1 MEQLKYSNPVY
12 NNLDLSS
19 WITTHAHIHT
29 HTHTPNH
36 THKYTTSR
44 RTALFSQG
52 TVAFFTEMKCWELI
66 NSGAELELNSM
77 TPCLTCVTQWFFLHI
92 MTSIYIYRYCSL
104 MTRLFILLLQNKSI
118 ITRQHLLTMKNPRAM
133 YKGPQNINIR
143 LDKHLEAYTRHI
155 WVMCRQW
162 KEPLLLYRNT

>member
-1 MEQLKYSNPVY
+1 MGRDRKEHKRERNAVLILLNLKKNFKHYGTTKVQQSCVQQLRFIILNH
-12 NNLDLSS
+12 N
-19 WITTHAHIHT
+19 TCAHT

-133 YKGPQNINIR
+133 YKGP
-143 LDKHLEAYTRHI
+143 
-155 WVMCRQW
+155 
-162 KEPLLLYRNT
+162 